1 MEPGIPT
8 TQIDV
13 VGMRDDNW
21 TDLGECKWGPVR
33 SPRTLEAELERKLQQ
48 YPNSRGATLVPRYFM
63 RRKPAARGGGE
74 PTAGT
79 PSRTGMPSMP
89 RSPYAAISGSTSA
102 MAARVRSRSSSLW
115 AVDR

>member
-63 RRKPAARGGGE
+63 RRKPAARGGGGADGWYSLE
-74 PTAGT
+74 D
-79 PSRTGMPSMP
+79 R
-89 RSPYAAISGSTSA
+89 YALD
-102 MAARVRSRSSSLW
+102 AA
-115 AVDR
+115 